1 MSNIIKI
8 NRKLRV
14 LGIDLGTTN
23 SSVAEIFCEDDSHDI
38 PTAQC
43 LEIEQ
48 ITEQGIHTG
57 LLVPSYLALY
67 DGREIIGEGA
77 KQLRSLAHDVERNL
91 EYRKTLF
98 YECKND
104 IGSRLTYHKAP
115 EGYKSA
121 AEISSRILKFLYDA
135 ALSEDKTPFDRVV
148 ITVPASFQLSQRMDT
163 LKAAELAGIKV
174 GDGDLIDEP
183 TAAFLD
189 YIESNRG
196 TFSIETDKNK
206 KIVILDF
213 GGGTCDVVIF
223 QFKIP
228 KDKNQ
233 LYISPLSVSRY
244 HRLGGG
250 DIDAAIL
257 YEILIPQIL
266 EQNGLSKF
274 DLSYEDKKKHIEP
287 AFIGI
292 AESLK
297 IGLCK
302 QITRLNQFH
311 KDVDKKSLVKTNP
324 GTSSCK
330 LKDKREIK
338 LKNPTLSAMQFEE
351 ILTPF
356 LDKDLLYARE
366 SEYGL
371 TCSIFAPLQDALD
384 RSGLVREK
392 IDYCLMIGGSC
403 LIPQLIEPL
412 QDFFNNAQI
421 LINKNFEN
429 IQTAVAKGAAYH
441 AFALAVNGKGLI
453 QPVCSDTISI
463 KTSDGLI
470 DLVNRG
476 ELLPYPCDGSFEYTE
491 RLAIPQTIGFE
502 KLDLRV
508 EIVAKEDDRILHSRI
523 WEIEGPVNKG
533 DKLSLNYRYNQNQI
547 IELTL
552 NLKNDI
558 SSQPFGM
565 KIEKPLTNVVYREVK
580 KSKIEEIEEDLKS
593 GKIPKSQHFEKMTEL
608 ARLYA
613 DINQHEKA
621 IDYLRRLLLA
631 KNRPDPYIL
640 TLMGIYAGEI
650 GDLEKEEK
658 YYREAAKA
666 SSWAIPLFNLALSK
680 KRQKQINQAV
690 ELIDQAIKKDVQ
702 APYLV
707 LRAQLSEAMRNKD
720 ERDKYLEEAFSE
732 FKDTADLDDWEL
744 GWYLTAAVMA
754 KDKDKEKEANT
765 EQLKRSR
772 GASESMQAGMLPISS
787 RELQIRGL

>member
-1 MSNIIKI
+1 
-8 NRKLRV
+8 
-14 LGIDLGTTN
+14 
-23 SSVAEIFCEDDSHDI
+23 
-38 PTAQC
+38 
-43 LEIEQ
+43 
-48 ITEQGIHTG
+48 
-57 LLVPSYLALY
+57 
-67 DGREIIGEGA
+67 
-77 KQLRSLAHDVERNL
+77 
-91 EYRKTLF
+91 
-98 YECKND
+98 
-104 IGSRLTYHKAP
+104 
-115 EGYKSA
+115 
-121 AEISSRILKFLYDA
+121 
-135 ALSEDKTPFDRVV
+135 
-148 ITVPASFQLSQRMDT
+148 
-163 LKAAELAGIKV
+163 
-174 GDGDLIDEP
+174 
-183 TAAFLD
+183 
-189 YIESNRG
+189 
-196 TFSIETDKNK
+196 
-206 KIVILDF
+206 
-213 GGGTCDVVIF
+213 
-223 QFKIP
+223 
-228 KDKNQ
+228 
-233 LYISPLSVSRY
+233 
-244 HRLGGG
+244 
-250 DIDAAIL
+250 
-257 YEILIPQIL
+257 
-266 EQNGLSKF
+266 
-274 DLSYEDKKKHIEP
+274 
-287 AFIGI
+287 
-292 AESLK
+292 
-297 IGLCK
+297 
-302 QITRLNQFH
+302 
-311 KDVDKKSLVKTNP
+311 
-324 GTSSCK
+324 
-330 LKDKREIK
+330 
-338 LKNPTLSAMQFEE
+338 
-351 ILTPF
+351 
-356 LDKDLLYARE
+356 
-366 SEYGL
+366 L
-371 TCSIFAPLQDALD
+371 TCSIFAPLQDVLD

-392 IDYCLMIGGSC
+392 IDYCLMVGGSC
-403 LIPQLIEPL
+403 FIPQLVEPL
-412 QDFFNNAQI
+412 QDFFINAQI
-421 LINKNFEN
+421 LIDKKN

-613 DINQHEKA
+613 DIKQHEKA
-621 IDYLRRLLLA
+621 IDYLRTLLLA

-640 TLMGIYAGEI
+640 NLMGIYAGEI

-658 YYREAAKA
+658 YYREAANA